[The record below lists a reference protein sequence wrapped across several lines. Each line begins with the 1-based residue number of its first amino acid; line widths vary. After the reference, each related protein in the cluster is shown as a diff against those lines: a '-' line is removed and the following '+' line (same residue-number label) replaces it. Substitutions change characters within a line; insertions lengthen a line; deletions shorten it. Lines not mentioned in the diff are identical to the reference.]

1 MLGNIYDIFSN
12 EIRLYYFETEKHA
25 PIYMAKASLYENSS
39 NKYYQASKEFP
50 RIIIQIPTDSQLQ
63 EMNEE
68 FIRQHHKK
76 KDDSDSDPTS
86 SESIKIK
93 PNLEKDSTPFSTKRV
108 CRESDTPHN
117 KSDEGRSQQY
127 SIGSE

>member
-1 MLGNIYDIFSN
+1 MLGNIYEILSD
-12 EIRLYYFETEKHA
+12 EIRLYYFETEKSS
-25 PIYMAKASLYENSS
+25 PIYMAQASFYENAQ

-50 RIIIQIPTDSQLQ
+50 RIIIQIPTDSQLA

-68 FIRQHHKK
+68 FIKEHQSK

-86 SESIKIK
+86 YESIKIK

-117 KSDEGRSQQY
+117 KTDEGD
-127 SIGSE
+127 

>member
-1 MLGNIYDIFSN
+1 MLENVYDILSN
-12 EIRLYYFETEKHA
+12 EIRLYYYETEKHV
-25 PIYMAKASLYENSS
+25 PIYMAKASLYENASS
-39 NKYYQASKEFP
+39 KYYQASKEIP
-50 RIIIQIPTDSQLQ
+50 RIIIQIPTCSQLQ

-68 FIRQHHKK
+68 FVREHHKK

-117 KSDEGRSQQY
+117 KGDEG
-127 SIGSE
+127 E